1 MSPVI
6 EKKKEAAMA
15 ENKKLEE
22 LKEKL
27 VTMAK
32 KVYQGPW
39 EVGKFSK
46 DERANEIINNIHKMP
61 HVFVIACLLG
71 RQFHDEKAWETLA
84 RLEERIGTLDIKKL
98 SRLTLKDWENAFIKP
113 TPLHGFP
120 REMAPFAM
128 AAVER
133 IMKEYGGDASRLW
146 SDNPSSA
153 TVIKRF
159 LEFEGIGQKISTMAV
174 NILVRYFK
182 IPMSDCYSVEVTVD
196 GRMKRVLS
204 RMGIVDSTKPKY
216 IQLTV
221 REMYPK
227 YPGIFDPVFWEIGKF
242 YCFTAQPNCG
252 KCPANELCLYSQEYP
267 QK

>member
-15 ENKKLEE
+15 GNKKLEE

-128 AAVER
+128 AAV
-133 IMKEYGGDASRLW
+133 
-146 SDNPSSA
+146 
-153 TVIKRF
+153 
-159 LEFEGIGQKISTMAV
+159 
-174 NILVRYFK
+174 
-182 IPMSDCYSVEVTVD
+182 
-196 GRMKRVLS
+196 
-204 RMGIVDSTKPKY
+204 
-216 IQLTV
+216 
-221 REMYPK
+221 
-227 YPGIFDPVFWEIGKF
+227 
-242 YCFTAQPNCG
+242 
-252 KCPANELCLYSQEYP
+252 
-267 QK
+267 

>member
-1 MSPVI
+1 MNTYV
-6 EKKKEAAMA
+6 
-15 ENKKLEE
+15 ENKESKAPVNEKLEE
-22 LKEKL
+22 LQEKL
-27 VTMAK
+27 VEMAER
-32 KVYQGPW
+32 VYQGPW
-39 EVGKFSK
+39 EIGKFSK
-46 DERANEIINNIHKMP
+46 DERANEIINNIGKMP
-61 HVFVIACLLG
+61 HIFVIACLLG

-98 SRLTLKDWENAFIKP
+98 SRLTLKDWEDAFVKP

-120 REMAPFAM
+120 REMAPYVM
-128 AAVER
+128 AAVQR

-146 SDNPSSA
+146 SDTPSSA

-182 IPMSDCYSVEVTVD
+182 IQMSDCYSVEVTVD
-196 GRMKRVLS
+196 ARMKRVLS
-204 RMGIVDSTKPKY
+204 RMGIVDSTKAKY

-242 YCFTAQPNCG
+242 HCFTSGPDCQG
-252 KCPANELCLYSQEYP
+252 CPVNGLCLYSRQR
-267 QK
+267 KK